1 MKKQILLNSIQ
12 DIQRLQRAIVS
23 LDAEAGLHNEDG
35 SVIADAKTFLGLW
48 SLDFSKPVYLVSE
61 NEALFRLMKNYLKEE
76 APK

>member
-23 LDAEAGLHNEDG
+23 LGAEAGLHSEDG

-48 SLDFSKPVYLVSE
+48 SLDFSKPVYLISE

>member
-35 SVIADAKTFLGLW
+35 SVIAVAKTFLGLW